1 MKILSH
7 GNASRLVSRLK
18 EWVSAGYLK
27 LTGGTVKGRLTVEGN
42 VMVPR
47 HRIEGN
53 KVVIGKN
60 PSDGSGGLY
69 TYTADGTLIRL
80 LKYSTHNVLEI
91 FPYEVGTP
99 SGAEAHVER
108 PVHFSYVTHFNEK
121 AYFKWGFNVF
131 SDTHFYTNPVIKQL
145 DYPDN
150 PDIKGSHSLVFE
162 YDGYEYNTMR
172 YNEDG
177 ILQIGEE
184 AAKEAGTDTRTY
196 GRVVEMRSVSGDQ
209 TTERQNNVVSIGP
222 TEYSLKFKNETNTN
236 GAWAGDVSVAYRLTR
251 EDQDNDDGS
260 QEGFVARLFERG
272 DGTASY
278 EFYETAG
285 FNLWDVVRSDTWHD
299 VWLGYRDQIYVYTP
313 DGDSEMPPRVDVN
326 CDLHLT
332 SGLPARFKESSSRY
346 MSVQKIL
353 TALSTYLDTRLP
365 RYETCG
371 WTFAEFMERALTA
384 YNTGGREAL
393 ETLTADIAYTAQ
405 CYDKWDPTRTY
416 QTGKYQ
422 NDKKLVYAPAVDMS
436 RTVSMGSLYANC
448 TALRE
453 IPPVTAHRCTNA
465 SWMASGCTS
474 LVKVGRI
481 ELAMTGIADND
492 LWQQTYRMFEG
503 DTKLEE
509 YMGGL
514 DHVLST
520 NAMFK
525 DCTGLRRLDLRGL
538 GNLKLMGLG
547 FNGAKNLRVDGLD
560 ELYLDSVNQ
569 GSIIS
574 SGQYRTNAPL
584 FDDNDPDD
592 PHILNL
598 TTGPGWKA
606 GDLSLLVY
614 GTTVRECNID
624 VANNHDLSCYG
635 TFGGCTELEKVNFLD
650 FLNTG
655 FEMLDGTFLVGTSK
669 LKFLLIKNIGAVE
682 TSGGKT
688 AVSYPFSGASNWG
701 TGSDENRQSLIDTLL
716 TYSKDRV
723 AAGYTVPCTINLSA
737 TTKGLLTQEEI
748 AAITAKGYTI
758 A

>member
-1 MKILSH
+1 MKCLSVNN
-7 GNASRLVSRLK
+7 GARLVSRLK

-69 TYTADGTLIRL
+69 GYTVAGELARL
-80 LKYSTHNVLEI
+80 LKYSSDGKLEI
-91 FPYEVGTP
+91 YPQEP
-99 SGAEAHVER
+99 SQPEVER
-108 PVHFSYVTHFNEK
+108 KIVGFECEVEFDYNVTMTEGLNVGGDLNVSGWSILSWVKTHDLVISQSNSEPEHSYNLLF
-121 AYFKWGFNVF
+121 GFGGK
-131 SDTHFYTNPVIKQL
+131 TYK
-145 DYPDN
+145 
-150 PDIKGSHSLVFE
+150 
-162 YDGYEYNTMR
+162 TMR
-172 YNEDG
+172 YGMAGGNTP
-177 ILQIGEE
+177 ILFVGEQ
-184 AAKEAGTDTRTY
+184 AAKEAGANTQIYGGKEIKFQVVNQTDTTMTDTPIRVY
-196 GRVVEMRSVSGDQ
+196 GRTADRRYGVELRGDI
-209 TTERQNNVVSIGP
+209 TVYN
-222 TEYSLKFKNETNTN
+222 
-236 GAWAGDVSVAYRLTR
+236 A
-251 EDQDNDDGS
+251 
-260 QEGFVARLFERG
+260 EGLDYDLFTLFEDVDALTVDSADLR
-272 DGTASY
+272 
-278 EFYETAG
+278 
-285 FNLWDVVRSDTWHD
+285 NL
-299 VWLGYRDQIYVYTP
+299 
-313 DGDSEMPPRVDVN
+313 
-326 CDLHLT
+326 LT
-332 SGLPARFKESSSRY
+332 EHENR
-346 MSVQKIL
+346 I
-353 TALSTYLDTRLP
+353 TRLEGQLP

-371 WTFAEFMERALTA
+371 WTFAEFMDRALTA
-384 YNTGGREAL
+384 YNAGGREAL
-393 ETLTADIAYTAQ
+393 ETLFADIAYTAT
-405 CYDKWDPTRTY
+405 CYDKWDPTRAY

-465 SWMASGCTS
+465 SYMATGCTS

-503 DTKLEE
+503 DTALEE

-525 DCTGLRRLDLRGL
+525 DCTGLRRLDLSGL
-538 GNLKLMGLG
+538 SNLKLMGLD
-547 FNGAKNLRVDGLD
+547 FNGAKNLRVYGLD
-560 ELYLDSVNQ
+560 ELYLDSVTQ
-569 GSIIS
+569 GNFIA

-584 FDDNDPDD
+584 FDDDDPDD

-606 GDLSLLVY
+606 GHLNLLVY

-624 VANNHDLSCYG
+624 IANNHDLSCYG

-655 FEMLDGTFLVGTSK
+655 FEMLDGVFLVGTAK

>member
-1 MKILSH
+1 MKWLSANN
-7 GNASRLVSRLK
+7 GARLVSQLK

-27 LTGGTVKGRLTVEGN
+27 LTGGTVKGRITVEGN

-53 KVVIGKN
+53 KIVIGKN

-69 TYTADGTLIRL
+69 AYTAAGELVRILKFSKDGVAEFCPPDPETPTFDMLFDRPPIFKMGFRADGESKLKDVIIGQQNDVKGHSKALLFEFNDTIYKAIR
-80 LKYSTHNVLEI
+80 YGMAGG
-91 FPYEVGTP
+91 FTP
-99 SGAEAHVER
+99 IMII
-108 PVHFSYVTHFNEK
+108 N
-121 AYFKWGFNVF
+121 
-131 SDTHFYTNPVIKQL
+131 
-145 DYPDN
+145 
-150 PDIKGSHSLVFE
+150 
-162 YDGYEYNTMR
+162 
-172 YNEDG
+172 
-177 ILQIGEE
+177 EE
-184 AAKEAGTDTRTY
+184 AAKEAGANTQIYGGKEIRFQVVNQNDTTMTDTPIRVY
-196 GRVVEMRSVSGDQ
+196 GRTADRRHGVDLRGNISVYDADGNAFDLMEAVNGVDLLR
-209 TTERQNNVVSIGP
+209 TDVD
-222 TEYSLKFKNETNTN
+222 SL
-236 GAWAGDVSVAYRLTR
+236 
-251 EDQDNDDGS
+251 QDNFNDLSRIGGDALNEITSLRNDLNYLEGIVDDNYAA
-260 QEGFVARLFERG
+260 EADRFDRLEK
-272 DGTASY
+272 
-278 EFYETAG
+278 
-285 FNLWDVVRSDTWHD
+285 H
-299 VWLGYRDQIYVYTP
+299 Q
-313 DGDSEMPPRVDVN
+313 
-326 CDLHLT
+326 
-332 SGLPARFKESSSRY
+332 
-346 MSVQKIL
+346 
-353 TALSTYLDTRLP
+353 LP

-371 WTFAEFMERALTA
+371 WTFAEFMDRTLTA
-384 YNTGGREAL
+384 YSTGGREAL
-393 ETLTADIAYTAQ
+393 ETLFADIAYTAQ

-465 SWMASGCTS
+465 SYMASGCTS

-503 DTKLEE
+503 DTALEE

-538 GNLKLMGLG
+538 GNLKLMGLD
-547 FNGAKNLRVDGLD
+547 FNGAKNLRVYGLD

-569 GSIIS
+569 GNFIS
-574 SGQYRTNAPL
+574 SGTYRTNAPL
-584 FDDNDPDD
+584 FDDDDPDD

-606 GDLSLLVY
+606 GHLNLLVY

-624 VANNHDLSCYG
+624 IANNHDLSCYG

-655 FEMLDGTFLVGTSK
+655 FEMLDGAFLVGTAK

-701 TGSDENRQSLIDTLL
+701 TGSEENRQSLIDTLL